1 MKIQRTE
8 KLLQNSEIREDFMGE
23 LAKEVALVK
32 TDGNLTCEKGRANKL
47 NRENNISRDFL
58 KSKQL

>member
-1 MKIQRTE
+1 MKIQRKE

-32 TDGNLTCEKGRANKL
+32 TDGNWTCEKGRANKL
-47 NRENNISRDFL
+47 N
-58 KSKQL
+58 